1 MSRFGEW
8 KLIGPEEARQLLA
21 ANYEG
26 NRRISQR
33 RVRHYAEMMARGAWV
48 DYSPAPIV
56 IDEYGRLIDGQH
68 RLAAVIESGR
78 SFHFLVVQAT
88 VDAYRVLDNNYKRSW
103 AERYGLRDTPKVAEV
118 SRLFA
123 ALMVNGGFSGLVP
136 DDAFEAV
143 LKVYRPYV
151 EALLQIRTPPHRA
164 VVGSAAWLAGA
175 TYLYVRTG
183 ASVEQ
188 AWAASLSN
196 DPPPAV
202 EAAIRAAAVRGG
214 ASASSGHL
222 VFALA
227 VASLSNPDRKRL
239 GVDKEAVAAVLAQAR
254 LYTAWRAG
262 WEIKGLGLS
271 GLLQGFSRLRI
282 RRKGDVIQFSILPQE
297 QMILDHN
304 LPAIRRLKPQLI
316 RLLDDGE
323 EVTASE
329 LMKRVRELAK

>member
-1 MSRFGEW
+1 MKQVGEW
-8 KLIGPEEARQLLA
+8 RLIGPEEARQLLA

-26 NRRISQR
+26 NRRISR
-33 RVRHYAEMMARGAWV
+33 GRVEHYAEMMARGAWV

-68 RLAAVIESGR
+68 RLAAVIESGK
-78 SFHFLVVQAT
+78 SFHFLVVRAS

-103 AERYGLRDTPKVAEV
+103 AERYGLRDTPKIAEV

-123 ALMVNGGFSGLVP
+123 SLMANGRFSGLVP

-143 LKVYRPYV
+143 LKVYRPHA
-151 EALLQIRTPPHRA
+151 EALLQIRMPPYKV

-175 TYLYVRTG
+175 TYLHARVGT
-183 ASVEQ
+183 SVESV
-188 AWAASLSN
+188 WEASLSN

-202 EAAIRAAAVRGG
+202 EAAIRAAAGRAGG
-214 ASASSGHL
+214 GGHQEL

-227 VASLSNPDRKRL
+227 VTALSNPSRKRL
-239 GVDKEAVAAVLAQAR
+239 GVDKDDVAAVLAQAR

-271 GLLQGFSRLRI
+271 GLLLGFSRLRI
-282 RRKGDVIQFSILPQE
+282 RRKGDLVQVTVPSHE
-297 QMILDHN
+297 QAILDHH
-304 LPAIRRLKPQLI
+304 LPAIAKLKPRLL
-316 RLLDDGE
+316 RLLDDRE
-323 EVTASE
+323 EVLAGE
-329 LMKRVRELAK
+329 LLDRVRELAE

>member
-1 MSRFGEW
+1 MKQAGEW
-8 KLIGPEEARQLLA
+8 RLIGPEEARQLLA

-26 NRRISQR
+26 NRRISR
-33 RVRHYAEMMARGAWV
+33 GRVQHYAEMMARGAWV

-78 SFHFLVVQAT
+78 SFYFLVVRASAET
-88 VDAYRVLDNNYKRSW
+88 YRVLDNNYKRSW
-103 AERYGLRDTPKVAEV
+103 AERYGLRDTPKIAEV

-123 ALMVNGGFSGLVP
+123 SLMVNGGFSGLVP
-136 DDAFEAV
+136 DDAFEAA
-143 LKVYRPYV
+143 LGVYRPHV
-151 EALLQIRTPPHRA
+151 EALLQIRALPHKA

-175 TYLYVRTG
+175 AYLRSRVG
-183 ASVEQ
+183 AGVEDV
-188 AWAASLSN
+188 WAASLSN

-202 EAAIRAAAVRGG
+202 EAAVRAAAGRAGS
-214 ASASSGHL
+214 SANQL

-227 VASLSNPDRKRL
+227 VTALSNPSRKRL

-271 GLLQGFSRLRI
+271 GLLLGFSRLRI
-282 RRKGDVIQFSILPQE
+282 RRKGDIVQLSVPSHE
-297 QMILDHN
+297 QAILDHH
-304 LPAIRRLKPQLI
+304 LPAIAKLKP
-316 RLLDDGE
+316 RLLRLIDDGE
-323 EVTASE
+323 EVLAVE
-329 LMKRVRELAK
+329 LLDRVRELAE